1 MPSKMFYSSTAAE
14 VLIVCKAC
22 NVYESFVK
30 DSHLLIKRMAK
41 QGASLDRLAVAL
53 KNIFTKHNIHFVK
66 FNIPQEI
73 MLDNILK
80 GS

>member
-1 MPSKMFYSSTAAE
+1 
-14 VLIVCKAC
+14 
-22 NVYESFVK
+22 
-30 DSHLLIKRMAK
+30 MAK